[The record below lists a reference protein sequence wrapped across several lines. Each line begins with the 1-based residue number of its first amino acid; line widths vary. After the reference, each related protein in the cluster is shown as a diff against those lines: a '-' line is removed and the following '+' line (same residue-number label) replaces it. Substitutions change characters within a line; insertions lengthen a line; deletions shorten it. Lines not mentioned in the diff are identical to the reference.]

1 MELSAFLHLRHFSAL
16 SFGFSMEEQGDVAH
30 GSCKNVI
37 KDLLQVEHMQILYY
51 VHDRPKE
58 MAQGTRVLLHKHE
71 D

>member
-1 MELSAFLHLRHFSAL
+1 
-16 SFGFSMEEQGDVAH
+16 MEEQGAVAH

-58 MAQGTRVLLHKHE
+58 MAQPLSVLAILPE
-71 D
+71 DQRSVPIASKSPHSSL